1 MTTWTHK
8 LTGGRVQLLVGVVVN
23 RRVQLVVGVAISGR
37 VLTLSSLMR
46 SKS

>member
-1 MTTWTHK
+1 MTTWTH
-8 LTGGRVQLLVGVVVN
+8 TGGRVQLLVGVVVN
-23 RRVQLVVGVAISGR
+23 RRVQLVVGVAVSGR